1 MLIITKSYQ
10 LCIIF
15 VAVTVINATKPIKK
29 VYLTARIK
37 NTFYNERKNIGSI
50 NPTEGGELRARP
62 VFKTIRHN
70 GVMETE
76 AGTRAESV
84 STSRKRRHGFE
95 ARKID
100 FFSYFLLR
108 IEANNKESVA
118 ICWSKGS
125 TAH

>member
-1 MLIITKSYQ
+1 MLMISPYLRRTTF
-10 LCIIF
+10 F
-15 VAVTVINATKPIKK
+15 VAIGMSAKHTDLA
-29 VYLTARIK
+29 ARVK
-37 NTFYNERKNIGSI
+37 NTSYNERKNIGSI

-84 STSRKRRHGFE
+84 STSRRRRHGFE

-100 FFSYFLLR
+100 FFSYFFTPHLGTR
-108 IEANNKESVA
+108 
-118 ICWSKGS
+118 
-125 TAH
+125 